1 MAQKVKNP
9 CKSDLQGFLRFGGV
23 DGTLRKNRKSMISLI
38 FLQFTLQ
45 KICYHLCYHFGG
57 ITEANSKCKRSATRE
72 VVVSRQKF
80 QIGFTCQRF
89 AVIDIAAEQWFSMT
103 LVMD

>member
-1 MAQKVKNP
+1 VEWTGLYANT
-9 CKSDLQGFLRFGGV
+9 S
-23 DGTLRKNRKSMISLI
+23 KSMISLI

-57 ITEANSKCKRSATRE
+57 ITEANSKCKRSWTRE

-80 QIGFTCQRF
+80 QIGVTCQRF